1 MTENTTI
8 IAPQHAK
15 EAYFYF
21 ICGGLIVFRLYH
33 CGPIWPFGAYTDWA
47 FQLAVGLNLHLVSP
61 FSSEVAV
68 CALCPLTISATSDRQ
83 EMTHIAAHFGRNHS
97 RGEGANIKDGRDLPY
112 FETEPEFL
120 PNLVT

>member
-1 MTENTTI
+1 M
-8 IAPQHAK
+8 
-15 EAYFYF
+15 
-21 ICGGLIVFRLYH
+21 
-33 CGPIWPFGAYTDWA
+33 
-47 FQLAVGLNLHLVSP
+47 GLNLHLVSP